1 MSSTRAVTA
10 LAALIHAS
18 QQRRA
23 TAYGIALDVDNAEM
37 LMSPETAA
45 EAERVRELLTA
56 ATEANSE
63 LEARLLSA
71 ETDQDRLRSR
81 CAELEAAAGLI
92 RALHIDSPGG
102 PCPVCVDPAA
112 LARGDDYTVAYP
124 CPTAMFAG
132 AKRALPPAAVH
143 RGELAEQ
150 RHLMDPLD
158 HTLELLPVRAKTPV
172 VRECGSQCPE
182 HEHTC
187 RRSPGHQRG
196 ICRDEKQKGT
206 ESCTWDPAPV
216 KHARMV
222 DAEDTLR
229 TYRAEGGAS

>member
-18 QQRRA
+18 QQRRS

-56 ATEANSE
+56 ATEANSD
-63 LEARLLSA
+63 LEARLLST
-71 ETDQDRLRSR
+71 EGERDVLRAR
-81 CAELEAAAGLI
+81 VAELEAAAGLI
-92 RALHIDSPGG
+92 RALHTDSPGG

-112 LARGDDYTVAYP
+112 LAQGNDYTVPYP

-132 AKRALPPAAVH
+132 AKRALPQRAAH

-150 RHLMDPLD
+150 RHLLDPLD
-158 HTLELLPVRAKTPV
+158 RTFELLPVRAV
-172 VRECGSQCPE
+172 VPLAEM
-182 HEHTC
+182 
-187 RRSPGHQRG
+187 QRASG
-196 ICRDEKQKGT
+196 
-206 ESCTWDPAPV
+206 DPLG
-216 KHARMV
+216 
-222 DAEDTLR
+222 DT
-229 TYRAEGGAS
+229 TGGAP